1 MAYIELEVSDVQ
13 SSQAQGEAFAL
24 ILKEKG
30 GDRFVPVV
38 IGISEARAVVFELN
52 RIKPHRPGP
61 HDLFAQLA
69 DYCRMFLHKIV
80 IWKFEA
86 GVYYA
91 HIIMQNQEENSFE
104 IDARTSDAVTLALK
118 FSAPIFIEESI
129 FDTVGLA
136 PSASKNDLPSDNEE
150 NADEV
155 EEYDKFIKQ
164 KLEEMTVPEL
174 EDLLTGA
181 IESEDYELASKIHE
195 ELNRREH
202 FSS

>member
-69 DYCRMFLHKIV
+69 DYCRMFLQKIV

-129 FDTVGLA
+129 FDTVGLV
-136 PSASKNDLPSDNEE
+136 PSVFKNDLISEKEE
-150 NADEV
+150 DVGEV

-164 KLEEMTVPEL
+164 KLEEMTIPEL

-202 FSS
+202 FSL

>member
-24 ILKEKG
+24 ILREKG
-30 GDRFVPVV
+30 GDRFVPVI

-61 HDLFAQLA
+61 HDLFTQLA
-69 DYCRMFLHKIV
+69 DYCRMVLQKIV

-91 HIIMQNQEENSFE
+91 QIVMQNQEGTLFE

-129 FDTVGLA
+129 FETVGLI
-136 PSASKNDLPSDNEE
+136 PSASPNDIPPEKEE
-150 NADEV
+150 DAGEV

-195 ELNRREH
+195 ELNRRGH
-202 FSS
+202 LSS

>member
-1 MAYIELEVSDVQ
+1 
-13 SSQAQGEAFAL
+13 
-24 ILKEKG
+24 
-30 GDRFVPVV
+30 
-38 IGISEARAVVFELN
+38 
-52 RIKPHRPGP
+52 
-61 HDLFAQLA
+61 
-69 DYCRMFLHKIV
+69 
-80 IWKFEA
+80 
-86 GVYYA
+86 
-91 HIIMQNQEENSFE
+91 MQNQEGNSFE

-129 FDTVGLA
+129 FETVGLA
-136 PSASKNDLPSDNEE
+136 PSASKNDLPFDKEE
-150 NADEV
+150 EVGEV